1 MLGGISREKFVT
13 LVTLAIMAQ
22 TRKTKNPNKLPVG
35 KSYFLF
41 GYVYG
46 FISRA
51 YETWPKPILKKEEEF
66 EYSFEIVVPLI
77 MLNMFSPKTMA
88 HILECNESEEK
99 YRYTVENFPNYG
111 TGIQIGAEDAQLA
124 FIQGGTPYKLSD
136 GFLVPHE
143 ENLINKGCYDD
154 EIVLVN
160 KNEESFNLI
169 NDPETKNE
177 DIFKNYQRKTIKEIE
192 EYYDSIKVEDSESES

>member
-22 TRKTKNPNKLPVG
+22 TRKTKNPNKLPNG

-51 YETWPKPILKKEEEF
+51 YETWPKPLLKKEEEF
-66 EYSFEIVVPLI
+66 EYSFEVVVPLI
-77 MLNMFSPKTMA
+77 MINMFTPNTMA

-99 YRYTVENFPNYG
+99 YNYIIENYPNYKE
-111 TGIQIGAEDAQLA
+111 GIQIGAEEAQLA
-124 FIQGGTPYKLSD
+124 FIQGGTPYKL
-136 GFLVPHE
+136 GEGLLLPRE
-143 ENLINKGCYDD
+143 EIFIEKGCYNED
-154 EIVLVN
+154 IVVVN
-160 KNEESFNLI
+160 KDKESFELI
-169 NDPETKNE
+169 NDPNTLGE
-177 DIFKNYQRKTIKEIE
+177 DIFKNYQKKTIQEIND
-192 EYYDSIKVEDSESES
+192 YYDDLMKEN

>member
-22 TRKTKNPNKLPVG
+22 TRKTKNPNKLPNG

-66 EYSFEIVVPLI
+66 EYSFEVVVPLI
-77 MLNMFSPKTMA
+77 MINMFTPNTMA

-99 YRYTVENFPNYG
+99 YNYIIENYPNYKE
-111 TGIQIGAEDAQLA
+111 GIQIGAEEAQLA
-124 FIQGGTPYKLSD
+124 FIQGGTPYKL
-136 GFLVPHE
+136 GEGLLLPRE
-143 ENLINKGCYDD
+143 EIFIEKGCYNED
-154 EIVLVN
+154 IVVVN
-160 KNEESFNLI
+160 KDKESFELI
-169 NDPETKNE
+169 NDPNTLGE
-177 DIFKNYQRKTIKEIE
+177 DIFKNYQKKTIQEIND
-192 EYYDSIKVEDSESES
+192 YYDDLMKEN

>member
-22 TRKTKNPNKLPVG
+22 TRKTKNPNKLPNG

-66 EYSFEIVVPLI
+66 EYSFEVVVPLI
-77 MLNMFSPKTMA
+77 MLNMFTSKTML

-99 YRYTVENFPNYG
+99 YNYTIENYPNYK

-136 GFLVPHE
+136 GFLIPHE
-143 ENLINKGCYDD
+143 ENLISKGCYNED
-154 EIVLVN
+154 IVVVN
-160 KNEESFNLI
+160 KDTESFHLI
-169 NDPETKNE
+169 NDPKTIDE
-177 DIFKNYQRKTIKEIE
+177 DIFKNYQKKTIQEIND
-192 EYYDSIKVEDSESES
+192 YYDDLMKEN